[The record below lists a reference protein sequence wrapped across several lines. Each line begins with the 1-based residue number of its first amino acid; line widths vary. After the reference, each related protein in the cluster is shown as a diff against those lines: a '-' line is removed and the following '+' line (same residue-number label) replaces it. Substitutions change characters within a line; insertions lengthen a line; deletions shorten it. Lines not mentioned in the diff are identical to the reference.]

1 MGLFQLART
10 LTRIRP
16 MPDPQALSHEKV
28 LVVFSGLV
36 LALLLAALDSTIVS
50 TALPTI
56 VGELGGLTRL
66 AWVVTA
72 YLLAQTIV
80 TPLYGKLGD
89 LYGRKPVLQVAIVVF
104 LIGSA
109 LCGLAANM
117 SQLIAFRALQGL
129 GGGGLIV
136 TTQAVVGDIVP
147 PRDRGRYQGLFGGVF
162 GLASIAGPLVGG
174 YFTTHLSW
182 RWIFYINL
190 PVGILALAVLA
201 ATLPSQSRRVSHAV
215 DYVGAAFLATMLSSI
230 VLLTDL
236 AGSSF
241 AWTSRPIIGLFLVA
255 LLALALFLRGERTA
269 REPVLPLYLFRNRTF
284 ATTCAIGLVVGFAL
298 FGSVTYL
305 PLFLQVVK
313 GASPTS
319 SGMQMLPLMG
329 GMLTTSII
337 TGQLISRTGRYK
349 KYPIAGTA
357 VMMVGLFMLSRM
369 SEGTTMRQALFIMLV
384 LGAGLGLVMQ
394 VLVIAGQNAVDYR
407 DLGVA
412 TSGAT
417 MFRLVG
423 GSLGTAALGAIFA
436 ARLSR
441 ELAHVASAAALNGAH
456 GPAISVAGL
465 SPVSIAALPPATRAV
480 YSGAFSAALSTVFLV
495 ASVIAFAGFVM
506 ALMVPEIPLRK
517 TIVEQAD
524 DVDVEIGQTF
534 PNPGEVVAKR

>member
-1 MGLFQLART
+1 MSE
-10 LTRIRP
+10 
-16 MPDPQALSHEKV
+16 PQPLSHEKV

-36 LALLLAALDSTIVS
+36 LALLLAALDSTIVA

-80 TPLYGKLGD
+80 SPLYGKFGD

-109 LCGLAANM
+109 MCGLAANM
-117 SQLIAFRALQGL
+117 TQLIAFRVLQGL
-129 GGGGLIV
+129 GGGGLMV
-136 TTQAVVGDIVP
+136 TTQAVVGDIVA
-147 PRDRGRYQGLFGGVF
+147 PRERGRYQGLFGAVF
-162 GLASIAGPLVGG
+162 GVASIAGPLVGG

-190 PVGILALAVLA
+190 PLGIIALTVLA
-201 ATLPSQSRRVSHAV
+201 ATLPSYPRRVRHAV
-215 DYVGAAFLATMLSSI
+215 DYVGAALLATMLSSL
-230 VLLTDL
+230 VLMTDL
-236 AGSSF
+236 GGAELD
-241 AWTSRPIIGLFLVA
+241 WTSPAIIALLVVAVLALVLFLVA
-255 LLALALFLRGERTA
+255 ERRA
-269 REPVLPLYLFRNRTF
+269 AEPVLPLSLFMNPTF
-284 ATTCAIGLVVGFAL
+284 ALTCAIGLVVGFAL

-313 GASPTS
+313 GDTPTS
-319 SGMQMLPLMG
+319 SGLQMLPLMG
-329 GMLTTSII
+329 GMLTTSIFA
-337 TGQLISRTGRYK
+337 GQLISRTGRYK
-349 KYPIAGTA
+349 RFPIAGTA
-357 VMMVGLFMLSRM
+357 VMTIGLFLLSRM
-369 SEGTTMRQALFIMLV
+369 SEGTTTSHALLIMLI

-436 ARLSR
+436 TRLSS
-441 ELAHVASAAALNGAH
+441 ELTRVLSSEGATGVQHVPLDPRSL
-456 GPAISVAGL
+456 GPAA
-465 SPVSIAALPPATRAV
+465 IAALPPAVRSLYA
-480 YSGAFSAALSTVFLV
+480 GAFSAALSTVFFV
-495 ASVIAFAGFVM
+495 ASVIGLTAFAL
-506 ALMVPEIPLRK
+506 ALVLPDLPLRR
-517 TIVEQAD
+517 TIAHRARD
-524 DVDVEIGQTF
+524 LDMEIGEAF
-534 PNPGEVVAKR
+534 PNPADEDEELVLSRSPAPEAP

>member
-1 MGLFQLART
+1 
-10 LTRIRP
+10 
-16 MPDPQALSHEKV
+16 MPEPEALSHEKV

-56 VGELGGLTRL
+56 VGELGGLNRL

-117 SQLIAFRALQGL
+117 GQLIAFRALQGL

-162 GLASIAGPLVGG
+162 GLASIAGPLAGG
-174 YFTTHLSW
+174 FFTTHLSW

-190 PVGILALAVLA
+190 PVGILALVVLA

-215 DYVGAAFLATMLSSI
+215 DYAGAGLLATMLSSI

-236 AGSSF
+236 GGSSF
-241 AWTSRPIIGLFLVA
+241 AWTSTPIIGLSLVA
-255 LLALALFLRGERTA
+255 LLALALFLRDERTA
-269 REPVLPLYLFRNRTF
+269 REPVLPLYLFRNPTF
-284 ATTCAIGLVVGFAL
+284 AITCAIGLVVGFAL

-337 TGQLISRTGRYK
+337 AGQMISRSGRYK
-349 KYPIAGTA
+349 KFPIAGTA
-357 VMMVGLFMLSRM
+357 IMMIGLFLLSRM
-369 SEGTTMRQALFIMLV
+369 SDGTTTGHALLIMLV

-423 GSLGTAALGAIFA
+423 GSLGTAALGAIFST
-436 ARLSR
+436 RLST
-441 ELAHVASAAALNGAH
+441 ELARMTPPGGTLNGSN
-456 GPAISVAGL
+456 GMSFGLGGLTPA
-465 SPVSIAALPPATRAV
+465 SIAALPATVRSA

-495 ASVIAFAGFVM
+495 ASVIALGGF
-506 ALMVPEIPLRK
+506 LLSLTVPEIPLRK
-517 TIVEQAD
+517 TIAEQAD
-524 DVDVEIGQTF
+524 DFDAEIGDLF
-534 PNPGEVVAKR
+534 PNPGETAVTRDRVPVTRNR

>member
-1 MGLFQLART
+1 MSE
-10 LTRIRP
+10 
-16 MPDPQALSHEKV
+16 PQALSHEKV

-56 VGELGGLTRL
+56 VGDLGGLTRL

-117 SQLIAFRALQGL
+117 TQLIAFRGLQGL

-162 GLASIAGPLVGG
+162 GLASIAGPLTGG

-190 PVGILALAVLA
+190 PVGILALVVLA
-201 ATLPSQSRRVSHAV
+201 GTLPSQSRRVRHAV
-215 DYVGAAFLATMLSSI
+215 DYAGAALLATMLSSI

-241 AWTSRPIIGLFLVA
+241 GWTSPPIIALVLVG
-255 LLALALFLRGERTA
+255 LLALALFVRGERTA
-269 REPVLPLYLFRNRTF
+269 REPVLPLYLFKNPTF
-284 ATTCAIGLVVGFAL
+284 AITCAIGLVVGFAL

-329 GMLTTSII
+329 GMLTTSIL

-369 SEGTTMRQALFIMLV
+369 SEGTTMGHALLIMLV

-436 ARLSR
+436 ARLSA
-441 ELAHVASAAALNGAH
+441 ELARAAPGAALSN
-456 GPAISVAGL
+456 GPALSLAGISPA
-465 SPVSIAALPPATRAV
+465 SIAALPPAARAV
-480 YSGAFSAALSTVFLV
+480 YSGAFSDALSTVFLV
-495 ASVIAFAGFVM
+495 ASVIAFSGFV
-506 ALMVPEIPLRK
+506 LSLTVPEIPLRK
-517 TIVEQAD
+517 TIVERAD

-534 PNPGEVVAKR
+534 PNPGITPGSAREAR

>member
-1 MGLFQLART
+1 MSE
-10 LTRIRP
+10 
-16 MPDPQALSHEKV
+16 PQPLSHEKV

-117 SQLIAFRALQGL
+117 TQLIAFRALQGL

-162 GLASIAGPLVGG
+162 GLASIAGPLAGG

-190 PVGILALAVLA
+190 PLGILALVVLA
-201 ATLPSQSRRVSHAV
+201 ATLPSQSRRVTHAV
-215 DYVGAAFLATMLSSI
+215 DYGGAVLLATLLSSL

-236 AGSSF
+236 GGTSLP
-241 AWTSRPIIGLFLVA
+241 WTSPTILGLF
-255 LLALALFLRGERTA
+255 ALAVIALVLFLLDERRA
-269 REPVLPLYLFRNRTF
+269 KEPVLPLYLFRNPTF
-284 ATTCAIGLVVGFAL
+284 AITCAIGFVVGFAL

-329 GMLTTSII
+329 GMLTTSILA
-337 TGQLISRTGRYK
+337 GQLISRSGRYK
-349 KYPIAGTA
+349 KFPIAGTA
-357 VMMVGLFMLSRM
+357 VMMIGLFLLSRM
-369 SEGTTMRQALFIMLV
+369 SETTTTGQALAIMLL

-436 ARLSR
+436 SRLSA
-441 ELAHVASAAALNGAH
+441 ELARAAPGATLDGARGAALGL
-456 GPAISVAGL
+456 GGLTPA
-465 SPVSIAALPPATRAV
+465 SIAALPPAVRAV
-480 YSGAFSAALSTVFLV
+480 YSGAFTASLSTVFLV
-495 ASVIAFAGFVM
+495 ASVV
-506 ALMVPEIPLRK
+506 ALGGLVLSFTVPEIPLRK
-517 TIVEQAD
+517 TIAERAHD
-524 DVDVEIGQTF
+524 LDAEIGQTF
-534 PNPGEVVAKR
+534 PNPGEKEIAETIQP